1 MNLSQVLVIFT
12 EVYCR
17 TGLKSGTGSVFSTL
31 NNVTRLFS
39 QFVANLKL
47 KRDASLTVNLQIVPD
62 QGYTTGDSLFDPLRK
77 LIVSILPSTFKG
89 NSVSYDKS
97 KKRFNGL
104 VILCCEERGVVK
116 ELRIILPT
124 DIKVKNTAPGSP
136 TIGLD
141 ELIRNRVSLRK
152 SSVDILGAGVY
163 ACVVRGIWN
172 GAEVAIKIF
181 KRPDTYMSDASDE
194 AAQMLQLNWGW
205 SNAEYIVPMLGGNVH
220 SGFLVFQ
227 LMTKFKCNS
236 GAFSSR
242 VRQLLGLVKGTIFL
256 NSQGFIH
263 GDLHFGNVLIS
274 ESDSVM
280 LTDLG
285 KCRRSDKCGAGFVTP
300 QRNTRPDEMN
310 AYWVA
315 VESGTDLVSNCHA
328 FYSTRHRLLINF
340 QKNRRVLTLTI
351 FQSPPS

>member
-17 TGLKSGTGSVFSTL
+17 IGLKNGTGRVFSTL

-62 QGYTTGDSLFDPLRK
+62 QGYTNGDSLFDPLRK
-77 LIVSILPSTFKG
+77 LIVATLPSIFKG
-89 NSVSYDKS
+89 NSVTYDKS

-116 ELRIILPT
+116 ELRNISPT
-124 DIKVKNTAPGSP
+124 DIQVKKTAPGSP

-141 ELIRNRVSLRK
+141 ELIRNRVSWRK
-152 SSVDILGAGVY
+152 SSVDILAVGVY
-163 ACVVRGIWN
+163 ACVVGGIWN
-172 GAEVAIKIF
+172 GVEVAIKF
-181 KRPDTYMSDASDE
+181 FTRPDTYMSDASDD

-227 LMTKFKCNS
+227 LMTKFECDS
-236 GAFSSR
+236 GAFTSR
-242 VRQLLGLVKGTIFL
+242 VRHLLGIVKATIFL

-263 GDLHFGNVLIS
+263 GNLHFGNVLIS
-274 ESDSVM
+274 ESDSVR

-285 KCRRSDKCGAGFVTP
+285 KGRRSDKCGAGFVTP
-300 QRNTRPDEMN
+300 QKNTLPDEGN

-315 VESGTDLVSNCHA
+315 VESGTNMVRNCLG
-328 FYSTRHRLLINF
+328 FYSPRHRLLIDLLN
-340 QKNRRVLTLTI
+340 TGG
-351 FQSPPS
+351 SSH